1 MLLRFIL
8 ISCIREYQDTL
19 VPISTENVDELFP
32 VSSCTQT
39 ETDESI
45 MIDIFHV
52 TQLNCWIA
60 SKTICGNV
68 DNAETFVVVLDKV
81 PEQLA
86 CGTADFGSI
95 HSLITSGSDIETI
108 KFRFESNSGST
119 SNARFIILITDPPGH
134 GRELNDNPAIDKY
147 PQGVE
152 THTVQS
158 ICERLLKKD
167 AEIDLMFCYIKPN
180 ATAKMQGAFAAYYNA
195 KKEETGKAFTVI
207 KLFDDKQQE
216 TQSFHFVFVLDESG
230 SMGSQWQALQK
241 VYQAFLTR
249 RNDDQGG
256 DDHFTIV
263 KFNHITVLV

>member
-1 MLLRFIL
+1 MSLSLGI
-8 ISCIREYQDTL
+8 T
-19 VPISTENVDELFP
+19 
-32 VSSCTQT
+32 TQS
-39 ETDESI
+39 D
-45 MIDIFHV
+45 
-52 TQLNCWIA
+52 
-60 SKTICGNV
+60 
-68 DNAETFVVVLDKV
+68 AETKSFADKFQKLV
-81 PEQLA
+81 ASSFSQAKED
-86 CGTADFGSI
+86 TR
-95 HSLITSGSDIETI
+95 
-108 KFRFESNSGST
+108 RFT
-119 SNARFIILITDPPGH
+119 RNARFIILITDPPGH